1 MLLSIVIPVYNLEKY
16 IERTLKSVLDQ
27 CNNDK
32 NIEIII
38 VDDGSSDNS
47 GILINK
53 FTNNLNVKI
62 IHQLNGGAP
71 ILVFGT

>member
-38 VDDGSSDNS
+38 VDDG
-47 GILINK
+47 L
-53 FTNNLNVKI
+53 LLC
-62 IHQLNGGAP
+62 Q
-71 ILVFGT
+71 